1 MPKVTIPLTDT
12 EIRKSK
18 PKLKEYTLSDGGGL
32 ILRIKPTGAK
42 LWIFSYYHPLT
53 KKRDKLGL
61 GSYLELSLADVRAKR
76 EEYRRLLANNIDPRT
91 YEIQAKQENA
101 DKQNRTFARM
111 AEAWF
116 KDRQLKANFTE
127 RTAKDTW
134 ALFERHI
141 LPAIGKYPID
151 QLTALIG
158 INAFKP
164 LERAGKLETVRK
176 ILNNVNHVMRYA
188 LHRGLI
194 AVNNLA
200 EIQREFDKPRVKGM
214 NTIAPD
220 ELAEFLAKFYQARDD
235 GRFSLLSFYGVMLA
249 LLTGS
254 RPSEIARAQ
263 WEDIDTL
270 AQTWSYRVQ
279 KGNKNL
285 PEGRLHIVTLS
296 RQAIAIFEKMREI
309 QTALS
314 LTDSPFV
321 FASTTAKSGHITI
334 EALRIAI
341 IRSMGEGRLTTHGI
355 RHLFSTSLNDKNYNA
370 DWIEKALSHKDKN
383 AIRGTYNKA
392 YYIHQRAEMLQA
404 WADYVESLAP
414 SPIVDK

>member
-61 GSYLELSLADVRAKR
+61 GSYPELSLADVRAKR

-392 YYIHQRAEMLQA
+392 YYINQRAEMLQA

>member
-1 MPKVTIPLTDT
+1 MPKVTTPLTDT
-12 EIRKSK
+12 EIKKSK
-18 PKLKEYTLSDGGGL
+18 PKSKEYILSDGGGL
-32 ILRIKPTGAK
+32 ILRIKPNGAK
-42 LWIFSYYHPLT
+42 LWIFSYYHPIT

-61 GSYLELSLADVRAKR
+61 GSYPELSLADVRAKR
-76 EEYRRLLANNIDPRT
+76 EEYRQLLAKKIDPRT
-91 YEIQAKQENA
+91 YEAQARQENA

-116 KDRQLKANFTE
+116 KDRQMKADFTE

-235 GRFSLLSFYGVMLA
+235 GRFSLLSFYAVMLA

-263 WEDIDTL
+263 WEDIDTS

-296 RQAIAIFEKMREI
+296 RQAMAIFEKMREI

-314 LTDSPFV
+314 LTGSPFV
-321 FASTTAKSGHITI
+321 FASTAAKSGHITI
-334 EALRIAI
+334 EALRMAI

-414 SPIVDK
+414 RPIVDK

>member
-1 MPKVTIPLTDT
+1 MARIIKPLTDK
-12 EIRKSK
+12 EIRNAKADK
-18 PKLKEYTLSDGGGL
+18 FPLRDGNGLSLD
-32 ILRIKPTGAK
+32 ITDTGAK
-42 LWIFSYYHPLT
+42 IWRFNYFKPFTQKRTNISLGKLSDMTLT
-53 KKRDKLGL
+53 Q
-61 GSYLELSLADVRAKR
+61 ARAKR
-76 EEYRRLLANNIDPRT
+76 EEYRQLLAKNIDPRT
-91 YEIQAKQENA
+91 YELQTKQEIA
-101 DKQNRTFARM
+101 DKQNRTFERM
-111 AEAWF
+111 ARAWF
-116 KDRQLKANFTE
+116 DDRKLKANFTE

-194 AVNNLA
+194 ATNNLA
-200 EIQREFDKPRVKGM
+200 EIQPSAKSM
-214 NTIAPD
+214 NTIEPD
-220 ELAEFLAKFYQARDD
+220 ELAEFLSKFYEARHK
-235 GRFSLLSFYGVMLA
+235 GRFSPSSFYAVMLA

-263 WEDIDTL
+263 WEDIDTT

-296 RQAIAIFEKMREI
+296 RQAVAIFEKMREI
-309 QTALS
+309 QTALNLNS
-314 LTDSPFV
+314 NFV

-334 EALRIAI
+334 EALRMAI

-414 SPIVDK
+414 SPIVENKTV

>member
-1 MPKVTIPLTDT
+1 MTVFDGTKFMARIIKPLTDK
-12 EIRKSK
+12 EIRNAKADK
-18 PKLKEYTLSDGGGL
+18 FPLRDGNGLSLEITD
-32 ILRIKPTGAK
+32 TGAK
-42 LWIFSYYHPLT
+42 IWRFNYFKPFTRKRTNISLGKLSDITLT
-53 KKRDKLGL
+53 Q
-61 GSYLELSLADVRAKR
+61 ARAK
-76 EEYRRLLANNIDPRT
+76 NIDPRT
-91 YEIQAKQENA
+91 YELQTKQEIA
-101 DKQNRTFARM
+101 DKQNRTFERM
-111 AEAWF
+111 ARAWF
-116 KDRQLKANFTE
+116 DDRKLKANFTE

-141 LPAIGKYPID
+141 IPAIGKYPID

-194 AVNNLA
+194 ATNNLA
-200 EIQREFDKPRVKGM
+200 EIQREFDKPSAKSM
-214 NTIAPD
+214 NTIEPD
-220 ELAEFLAKFYQARDD
+220 ELAEFLSKFYEARHK
-235 GRFSLLSFYGVMLA
+235 GRFSPSSFYAVMLA

-263 WEDIDTL
+263 WEDIDTT

-296 RQAIAIFEKMREI
+296 RQAVAIFEKMREI

-314 LTDSPFV
+314 LNSNFV

-334 EALRIAI
+334 EALRMAI

-414 SPIVDK
+414 SPIVENKTV